1 MTQIQGAPPSA
12 KDVSGYKLGP
22 LYVTLPFANTAV
34 FFLWMTIGA
43 FVLPAHVRVITG
55 ENSVAALGLA
65 NTIGPLMAT
74 IANPIFGQLSD
85 RTRSR
90 FGRRSPWILGCVALG
105 IIALAVQASASTVL
119 MLGLSWAAVQTI
131 MNGYQAA
138 VTAILPDRV
147 PQHRYGTFSGL
158 VGLAVPV
165 ATVIGALMF
174 IAFPQLADGGAYY
187 VVMVVLAVA
196 ALLMVFGSP
205 DRSSVN
211 EPREPL
217 RLGAFFS
224 AFFRPLAHRD
234 FRWAFLSRFG
244 VMAGYMIIFTFNA
257 YLLQDFIKIPQ
268 GEVVAKMGILM
279 LIGQVAT
286 LLAVLIIGPLSDR
299 FNRFKLFALVAGL
312 ASAASLAIPLFLPTF
327 EGMVVYNIVHGVAF
341 GIYMA
346 VDMALVTKVLPNA
359 EEVGKDMG
367 VINIANA
374 GPQILAPGIAA
385 FVVTQLG
392 GYPSLFIA
400 GIAISLIASFGVMK
414 IKSVR

>member
-34 FFLWMTIGA
+34 FFLWMSIGA
-43 FVLPAHVRVITG
+43 FVLPAHVRAITG

-74 IANPIFGQLSD
+74 IANPIFGQISD

-138 VTAILPDRV
+138 ITAILPDRV
-147 PQHRYGTFSGL
+147 PDRRYGTFSGL
-158 VGLAVPV
+158 LGLAVPI
-165 ATVIGALMF
+165 ATILGSLMF
-174 IAFPQLADGGAYY
+174 ISFPELANGGAYY

-196 ALLMVFGSP
+196 ALLMVFASP
-205 DRSSVN
+205 DKSSRDLVN
-211 EPREPL
+211 EPL
-217 RLGAFFS
+217 RLGAFFA
-224 AFFRPLAHRD
+224 AFFRPLVSPD

-268 GEVVAKMGILM
+268 DEVVPKMGILM
-279 LIGQVAT
+279 IIGQVAT
-286 LLAVLIIGPLSDR
+286 LAAVLVVGPLSDKVD
-299 FNRFKLFALVAGL
+299 RFKLFALVAGL
-312 ASAASLAIPLFLPTF
+312 VSAAALSIPLFMPTF
-327 EGMVVYNIVHGVAF
+327 EGMVVYNVVHGVSF

-359 EEVGKDMG
+359 HEVGKDMG

-385 FVVTQLG
+385 AVVSLG
-392 GYPSLFIA
+392 GYPSLFIV
-400 GIAISLIASFGVMK
+400 GVVISLIAAFGVMK

>member
-1 MTQIQGAPPSA
+1 MTQIKGAPPSA

-22 LYVTLPFANTAV
+22 LYVTLPFANVAV

-43 FVLPAHVRVITG
+43 FVLPAHVRAITG

-138 VTAILPDRV
+138 ITAILPDRV
-147 PQHRYGTFSGL
+147 PDRRYGTFSGL
-158 VGLAVPV
+158 IGLAVPI
-165 ATVIGALMF
+165 ATILGSMMF
-174 IAFPQLADGGAYY
+174 ISFPQLAAGGAYY

-196 ALLMVFGSP
+196 ALLMVFASP
-205 DRSSVN
+205 DRSSRERVN
-211 EPREPL
+211 EPL
-217 RLGAFFS
+217 RLGAFFA
-224 AFFRPLAHRD
+224 AFFRPLTSPD

-268 GEVVAKMGILM
+268 DEVVPKMGILM
-279 LIGQVAT
+279 IIGQVAT
-286 LLAVLIIGPLSDR
+286 LAAVLVVGPLSDKVD
-299 FNRFKLFALVAGL
+299 RFKLFALVAGL
-312 ASAASLAIPLFLPTF
+312 VSAAALSIPLFMPTF
-327 EGMVVYNIVHGVAF
+327 EGMVVYNVVHGVSF

-359 EEVGKDMG
+359 HEVGKDMG

-385 FVVTQLG
+385 TVVSLG
-392 GYPSLFIA
+392 GYPSLFVV
-400 GIAISLIASFGVMK
+400 GVVISLIAAFGVMK

>member
-1 MTQIQGAPPSA
+1 MTHVQGAPPAA

-22 LYVTLPFANTAV
+22 LYVTLPFANVAV
-34 FFLWMTIGA
+34 FFLWMSIGA

-74 IANPIFGQLSD
+74 IANPIFGQISD

-90 FGRRSPWILGCVALG
+90 FGRRSPWIIGCVALG
-105 IIALAVQASASTVL
+105 IVALGVQASASTVL

-138 VTAILPDRV
+138 ITAILPDRV
-147 PQHRYGTFSGL
+147 PQRRYGTFSGL
-158 VGLAVPV
+158 IGLGVPV
-165 ATVIGALMF
+165 ATILGALMF
-174 IAFPQLADGGAYY
+174 ITFPELANGGAYY

-205 DRSSVN
+205 DKSSLDL
-211 EPREPL
+211 PREPL
-217 RLGAFFS
+217 RLGAFFG
-224 AFFRPLAHRD
+224 AFFRPLTSPD

-268 GEVVAKMGILM
+268 DQVVAKMGILM

-286 LLAVLIIGPLSDR
+286 LLAVLIIGPLSDKVD
-299 FNRFKLFALVAGL
+299 RFKLFALIAGL
-312 ASAASLAIPLFLPTF
+312 ASAAALAIPLFMPSF
-327 EGMVVYNIVHGVAF
+327 EGMVIYNVVHGIAF

-359 EEVGKDMG
+359 GEVGKDMG

-385 FVVTQLG
+385 FVVSVA
-392 GYPSLFIA
+392 GYASLFYV
-400 GIAISLIASFGVMK
+400 GVAISLIASFGVMK